1 MDVFVEERLSLPQKE
16 AVLGAVYSSVE
27 SGSVLAVVREREV
40 QFFDS
45 KMSPFLASYCSPKVI
60 KVAVWAPN
68 DTRLVIGHED
78 GLVAMYD
85 PLSRELKEEAEA
97 HSSAVTRVEF
107 SPTNKLMLTQDRDFN
122 VVFWRDTTP
131 VKEFNQGAPL
141 NVVLFVNFL
150 HERKDKIKK
159 NVRLCFLGDKLGNIT
174 YFEEKRLEV
183 QELCKINGSIKE
195 LFFYAKTNSV
205 VVVTSTY
212 YLIQFRISTEEDIVP
227 DKKVKISME
236 NSSENL
242 MGLWIEPNTFVL
254 NSKDPIL
261 KFWNVESGHSYSIN
275 VAKLV
280 GEEAEKGRAKVVQM
294 TYDAS
299 KGHLVL
305 LLSNGQTMI
314 LGHKLNG
321 QVSDEADWSLMESP
335 MTRGLLGISK
345 LIQGGPRGVA
355 LLCQT
360 GIALFKPFKL
370 RLLVDGAKNTKFFLR
385 SQTQVDYFE
394 SLSEGVKTIE
404 FAEPFADFTVA
415 DQTVVIMN
423 KSRELFVSTVLELI
437 SNHQKLSPVS
447 VGGTYSFGLKKF
459 NKLKVDL
466 SAGTVTL
473 GRFGYLSISEG
484 SRAVFV
490 NYKGSVSSDFCHP
503 EPDACFTEAV
513 FNNAGDHFAL
523 VDDLKRIRVF
533 QTTANSFR
541 LLSDS
546 IALTDFGTLKSDA
559 QNAENSSSTVK
570 IEKLI
575 VDDSGDKLVILLN
588 RQTNN
593 LLVETLSKRTFSAVT
608 VSDPKS
614 VERVAFSKADPRF
627 LTVVESPK
635 VGVEEGQRLVTTYVV
650 EDEKLSSLEVLKVS
664 PKTHFL
670 EANFPETFLCSQ
682 PENGPAQL
690 EVSYC
695 KTFQRLLQ
703 QNEGN
708 LPLKQF
714 TRNFCFNLI
723 TRRLSKALTELKKIE
738 KNFDLEDFWVSL
750 FEKSLQIKNLKM
762 AELCL
767 SKIKFVRGKLF
778 AELEVEQAGFEA
790 KQTATDNERLGNL
803 CLCFNDL
810 EQAKQLFME
819 EKNYFK
825 ITEVLFLQ
833 QNFEALLQFCTRYD
847 KSLLNYYYLKIG
859 ESHLK
864 HQNYSDFLQVCRRA
878 KVPRDSVLKRLN
890 LERDFEFVSRL
901 AETEDWPEAHLALAK
916 AASAAGNYKEA
927 RRQLEA
933 CPENKRHLVE
943 FVLKQERNFEA
954 AKTMSIA
961 TQPNDPTAFRTNR
974 MLGEYKESVSDLYPA
989 AELLIKGQQY
999 LKVIK
1004 MLQKHEESF
1013 AKNED
1018 LRNKV
1023 IDILFNQ
1030 VLQNSSHFA
1039 AGAVAN
1045 YLQSLGMH
1053 EKACMIY
1060 GKTGDHLKAE
1070 WVAQTHNLSH
1080 LLNTVASSETE
1091 INGGSIGN
1099 VASLQSLS
1107 QPIKKM
1113 PKQKAIYNADV
1124 SVKGMVDSEQFE
1136 RLAAALTDKTCEL
1149 EITEADIGALKSV
1162 SWERKSEL
1170 LRAAAKHCK
1179 RNGLLDWAVE
1189 LYSELKDNVKVLK
1202 TMIKGKMIPK
1212 ILQFANFSRDEAI
1225 YVLAADSLQN
1235 FPIQFKDSTFTAIVN
1250 FYVKAKKYSKAID
1263 FLRNFSVELFEAGA
1277 INDCFETL
1285 EKSEKLLSKLPEND
1299 AREFSEML
1307 KDDRAFLTQFARSTI
1322 CLQEGNT
1329 RDAFNMIEDLYQDHR
1344 TALYG
1349 SSRKLVEQFLVCAV
1363 RTENVPKAV
1372 ELAALVSRSTSAL
1385 RSVLGNDDFERYMR
1399 ITGAT
1404 DTGGQAERD
1413 CIEEDLD

>member
-1 MDVFVEERLSLPQKE
+1 MDVFVEERLALPQKE
-16 AVLGAVYSSVE
+16 PILTAVYSSVD
-27 SGSVLAVVREREV
+27 SGSILAVVREREV

-45 KMSPFLASYCSPKVI
+45 KMNPFLASYSTPRII
-60 KVAVWAPN
+60 KVATWAPN

-97 HSSAVTRVEF
+97 HSSAITRIEF
-107 SPTNKLMLTQDRDFN
+107 SPTNKLMLSQDRDFN
-122 VVFWRDTTP
+122 IVFWRDKTP

-275 VAKLV
+275 TSKLV
-280 GEEAEKGRAKVVQM
+280 GEEGDKGRVKVVQM
-294 TYDAS
+294 TYDGS
-299 KGHLVL
+299 KGQLIL
-305 LLSNGQTMI
+305 LLSNNQTVI
-314 LGHKLNG
+314 IGHKMNS
-321 QVSDEADWSLMESP
+321 QITDEADWSVLESP
-335 MTRGLLGISK
+335 YTKGIVNVTK

-355 LLCQT
+355 LLCQA
-360 GIALFKPFKL
+360 GVAVFKPFKL

-394 SLSEGVKTIE
+394 SLTEGVKTIE
-404 FAEPFADFTVA
+404 FAEPFVDFTVA

-423 KSRELFVSTVLELI
+423 KTRELFVSTVLELI
-437 SNHQKLSPVS
+437 SNHQKLSPVN
-447 VGGTYSFGLKKF
+447 VGSSYSFGLKKF
-459 NKLKVDL
+459 NKLKIDL
-466 SAGTVTL
+466 STGEVIL

-503 EPDACFTEAV
+503 EPDACFTEAI

-546 IALTDFGTLKSDA
+546 VTLTDFGTLKSEA
-559 QNAENSSSTVK
+559 TSTESGSLTTK

-593 LLVETLSKRTFSAVT
+593 LVVETLSKRTFSTIT

-614 VERVAFSKADPRF
+614 IERVAFSKADPRF
-627 LTVVESPK
+627 LTIVESPK
-635 VGVEEGQRLVTTYVV
+635 AGVEEGQRLITTYVI
-650 EDEKLSSLEVLKVS
+650 EDEKLSCLEVLKVS

-670 EANFPETFLCSQ
+670 EANFPETYLCSQ
-682 PENGPAQL
+682 SESGPAQL

-708 LPLKQF
+708 LTLKQF

-723 TRRLSKALTELKKIE
+723 TKRLSKALTELKRIE

-778 AELEVEQAGFEA
+778 SELEVEQVGFEA
-790 KQTATDNERLGNL
+790 KQTATENERLGNL

-833 QNFEALLQFCTRYD
+833 QNYDALLQFCTRFD

-864 HQNYSDFLQVCRRA
+864 NQNYSDFLQVCKRA
-878 KVPRDSVLKRLN
+878 KVPRESVVRRLN
-890 LERDFEFVSRL
+890 VERDFEFISRL
-901 AETEDWPEAHLALAK
+901 AETEGWPEAYLVLAK
-916 AASAAGNYKEA
+916 AAIESGNYKEA

-933 CPENKRHLVE
+933 CPENRRYLVE
-943 FVLKQERNFEA
+943 FVLKQERNFDA
-954 AKTMSIA
+954 AKALSA
-961 TQPNDPTAFRTNR
+961 ASLPNDPLTFKTSK
-974 MLGEYKESVSDLYPA
+974 MLGEHKESVNDLYPA
-989 AELLIKGQQY
+989 AELFIKGQQY

-1004 MLQKHEESF
+1004 MLQRHEESF

-1039 AGAVAN
+1039 AGIVAN
-1045 YLQSLGMH
+1045 YLESLGMH
-1053 EKACMIY
+1053 EKACIIY
-1060 GKTGDHLKAE
+1060 GRTGDHLKAE
-1070 WVAQTHNLSH
+1070 WIAQTYNLSH
-1080 LLNTVASSETE
+1080 LLNTVVTSEAE

-1099 VASLQSLS
+1099 VASLQTLS

-1113 PKQKAIYNADV
+1113 PKQKTIYNAEV
-1124 SVKGMVDSEQFE
+1124 SVAALLESEQYE
-1136 RLAAALTDKTCEL
+1136 RLLTALANKPCEL
-1149 EITEADIGALKSV
+1149 EITEADIGTLKSV
-1162 SWERKSEL
+1162 KWERRQEL
-1170 LRAAAKHCK
+1170 LKAAAKVCK
-1179 RNGLLDWAVE
+1179 KNGSLDFAVE
-1189 LYSELKDNVKVLK
+1189 LYSELKDNVKVIK

-1212 ILQFANFSRDEAI
+1212 IIQFANFSRDELI
-1225 YVLAADSLQN
+1225 FTLAADSLQN
-1235 FPIQFKDSTFTAIVN
+1235 FPIQFKDSTFTAILN

-1263 FLRNFSVELFEAGA
+1263 FLRNFSVELFESGA
-1277 INDCFETL
+1277 INDCFESL
-1285 EKSEKLLSKLPEND
+1285 EKSEKLLSRLSEND
-1299 AREFSEML
+1299 AREYSEML

-1322 CLQEGNT
+1322 CLQEGNL
-1329 RDAFNMIEDLYQDHR
+1329 RDAFNMVEDLYQDHK

-1349 SSRKLVEQFLVCAV
+1349 SCKRLIEQFLICAV
-1363 RTENVPKAV
+1363 KTENVPKAV
-1372 ELAALVSRSTSAL
+1372 ELAPLVSRTTSAL
-1385 RSVLGNDDFERYMR
+1385 KSVLGSTDFDRYLR
-1399 ITGAT
+1399 ITGAS
-1404 DTGGQAERD
+1404 DLKGQVERD